1 MQARASIEIVAEA
14 SAGGARVRVIRGDLT
29 EAPVDAIVNAAN
41 SHLQHGGGVAGAIVR
56 KGGQV
61 IQEES
66 DRIGFVPA
74 GKAALTS
81 AGRLPARF
89 VIHTVGPRWGEGDE
103 EAKLASAV
111 ASALD
116 LAEEKGLATV
126 AMPAVSGGIF
136 GFPKESCAHI
146 IVREIAAFG
155 RKAKTVKTIDIY
167 LMDAEI
173 IEFFAKE
180 VEGLGKGMEGV

>member
-66 DRIGFVPA
+66 DRIGYVPV

-116 LAEEKGLATV
+116 LAEKRGSPPWPCRQSAAASSASLRERLRAHHRARDRGLRAQGKNGKNHRYI
-126 AMPAVSGGIF
+126 P
-136 GFPKESCAHI
+136 H
-146 IVREIAAFG
+146 G
-155 RKAKTVKTIDIY
+155 RRNNRV
-167 LMDAEI
+167 
-173 IEFFAKE
+173 FRQR
-180 VEGLGKGMEGV
+180 G